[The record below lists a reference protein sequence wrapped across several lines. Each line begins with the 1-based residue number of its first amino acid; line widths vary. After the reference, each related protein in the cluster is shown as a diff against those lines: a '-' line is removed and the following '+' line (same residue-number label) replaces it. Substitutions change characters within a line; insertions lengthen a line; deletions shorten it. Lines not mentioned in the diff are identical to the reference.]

1 MLEIT
6 PLIILCF
13 TNSITPGPNN
23 LILAQIGGNFGFKA
37 GLPYSWGGL
46 SGRIFLQII
55 IALTIGVAG
64 ELLNGLSRFIKVI
77 GTMYL
82 LYMSLYMMFGNKNS
96 DRKIAKIPNFKH
108 GFIGQFVNPKAVMNV
123 FTVLGLFFV
132 DSDNK
137 IFNLLAIILTSGILS
152 FTSGLCWIIFGL
164 KIKSI
169 LKSKRSRFIFDIVM
183 FALNILCIFMIWN

>member
-1 MLEIT
+1 M
-6 PLIILCF
+6 
-13 TNSITPGPNN
+13 
-23 LILAQIGGNFGFKA
+23 
-37 GLPYSWGGL
+37 PYSWGGL
-46 SGRIFLQII
+46 SGRILLQLL

-64 ELLNGLSRFIKVI
+64 EFLNGLSSFIKVI

-82 LYMSLYMMFGNKNS
+82 LYMSLYMMFGNKKS

-132 DSDNK
+132 DSEK
-137 IFNLLAIILTSGILS
+137 KVLTLLIIILITGIIS
-152 FTSGLCWIIFGL
+152 FSSGLCWVVFGL